1 MKQFLNALKAENLKL
16 KHTGI
21 KFIAYILA
29 VLIPVIILAVNIYQ
43 FFTETDTLNSPNYLF
58 YSEFNEVNPTFTGFI
73 YPLIIIIIVS
83 RITQIE
89 HKNNTWQ
96 LLETQPIKRAI
107 LINAKFIKIY
117 QICIT
122 CIVLFFASILL
133 NVVVTYLLH
142 KSNPNYILEI
152 PWFLLLKK
160 FISLTIGTGFF
171 LAIIYAVSVRFSSYI
186 FTIIIGLG
194 SLLIAPILDQ
204 FKLLPKWFPTKILSN
219 SLLKTSDLGNILTYN
234 EYLSIIATVIIMLL
248 LTFWYVF
255 KNKKW
260 MITDRSKV
268 ITIYFVPAIIL
279 LAAFIFVLKPKQLM
293 QSNEIAITGT
303 LPENSNVNALY
314 LLDTTMDDTLH
325 VIKVNNNSFN
335 YKIANDMPLKNYRLM
350 WTDEK
355 GMHRNVVIFSTNDI
369 VNVQF
374 EDESKNQSFKILG
387 SRLAENNLNFELSSN
402 YNYINQLA
410 NEGDEASVAII
421 TQLLNSEYKSDI
433 KTISK
438 FHTSDN
444 YAVREDYAKIKKS
457 EVYYKYRL
465 IWEQYKDLVVRSNPK
480 FEQKDQKIEDIIDVD
495 FTPDE
500 NILANAEVQDYFRY
514 KIYEIT
520 SKDTSDQD
528 VISKYVK
535 GIKNIKNNT
544 LQTQLA
550 KAILLDNLSKVNDID
565 ELLRYENDFLPL
577 INDAKSKTYYTNYI
591 NEKKKLTK
599 GSLAFSFNAIT
610 PNNEKVT
617 LNNFK
622 GKYVVI
628 DFWATWCGP
637 CIYQAPYF
645 EKHAIEYNK
654 RGDIVFV
661 SLSVDEKQ
669 SNWRKKVKLNDKN
682 VTQLYA
688 LNIDELSKFYR
699 LNSIPRFIIIDPE
712 GKLVNSEFAFPTDT
726 NFKEM
731 LDQILPKK

>member
-16 KHTGI
+16 KHTGL

-43 FFTETDTLNSPNYLF
+43 FFTETDTLNALNYLF
-58 YSEFNEVNPTFTGFI
+58 YSEFNEVNPAFTGFI

-96 LLETQPIKRAI
+96 LLETQPIKRVI

-152 PWFLLLKK
+152 SWFLLLKK

-303 LPENSNVNALY
+303 FPENSNVNALY
-314 LLDTTMDDTLH
+314 LLDPTMDDTLH
-325 VIKVNNNSFN
+325 VIKVNNNFFN
-335 YKIANDMPLKNYRLM
+335 YKIANNMPLKNYRLM

-355 GMHRNVVIFSTNDI
+355 GMHRNVVIFGTNDI

-465 IWEQYKDLVVRSNPK
+465 IWEQYKDLVIRSNPK
-480 FEQKDQKIEDIIDVD
+480 FEQKDQRIEDIIDVD

-500 NILANAEVQDYFRY
+500 NILANAEVHDYFRY

-535 GIKNIKNNT
+535 GIKNLKNKT

-577 INDAKSKTYYTNYI
+577 INDVKSKTYYTNYI

-622 GKYVVI
+622 GKYVVV

-669 SNWRKKVKLNDKN
+669 SSWRKKVKLNDKN